1 LLRLIIALKEEKKEE
16 EEREKEVGS
25 FKLRFIK
32 CEGRMAADETNVF
45 FLLALVVLV
54 RRLRARFARCL
65 LLLRDVCRCF
75 SRFQF
80 QKRIFLY
87 LGFR

>member
-32 CEGRMAADETNVF
+32 CEGRIMAADETNVF

-75 SRFQF
+75 AFPISKAHFF
-80 QKRIFLY
+80 V
-87 LGFR
+87 FRV